1 MSTITDSPIN
11 PQATPPRAR
20 SAGRIALLTLAI
32 ASLLGGAT
40 ALAGG
45 GALIAVD
52 NSWRD
57 GGYLTSDTAHL
68 TTGGHAIASEG
79 VELGGHDEDW
89 VLGRARIRVTADGSS
104 PVFVGVA
111 RAADAE
117 AYLANHPVAG
127 TANDESGESLADHHA
142 IDPRCAGATLSGEG
156 GGCPPRQ
163 GVPAPRPTPPR
174 SAPSPMGGGR
184 RIECAGLTPVD
195 RPGTNTRRTRCR
207 PSPTPPPTP
216 NQAHPMPG
224 LQGASPCSSWPSLS
238 CWAAP
243 PRSPAA
249 ESWSPRTTHGV
260 TTAT

>member
-11 PQATPPRAR
+11 PQPTPPRAR

-89 VLGRARIRVTADGSS
+89 VLGRARVRVTTDGST

-117 AYLANHPVAG
+117 AYLANVEHSTVTDIDDPAATYDQHAGGAPAVNPADSDIWVDQSTGTGTQSIDWSLDDQPGRWTVVVMNADGTAGVDADADVGATVPVLGEATTGLIVVGALFVLVGAG
-127 TANDESGESLADHHA
+127 TLVGL
-142 IDPRCAGATLSGEG
+142 RVT
-156 GGCPPRQ
+156 
-163 GVPAPRPTPPR
+163 
-174 SAPSPMGGGR
+174 GR
-184 RIECAGLTPVD
+184 R
-195 RPGTNTRRTRCR
+195 
-207 PSPTPPPTP
+207 
-216 NQAHPMPG
+216 
-224 LQGASPCSSWPSLS
+224 
-238 CWAAP
+238 
-243 PRSPAA
+243 
-249 ESWSPRTTHGV
+249 GV
-260 TTAT
+260 TP